1 MDETSIAVV
10 PPDVRERVT
19 RLLCELVAIPSHGGE
34 EQAVIRYLADRF
46 DRQGIACRI
55 SEMEG
60 VPINVVAEIGA
71 GPRVLVLNS
80 HHDTVPPGD
89 PALWATDPLTPVVKG
104 GKVYGRGSEDAKG
117 CLAAMIIAFEALAAR
132 RETLPVRVILMAVG
146 GEERGGRG
154 TKIEAARGLQADAAI
169 VGESTGL
176 VPLIAHKGVLRLE
189 VEVIGKAAHASDP
202 EAGINAIVAM
212 APIVS
217 ALDGL
222 AAEIRRRA
230 EAYTGKASLVISTIG
245 GGVALNVIPARCV
258 ISIDRRVLPTE
269 TEADAN
275 REIVETVTLALPAG
289 AGARVEVRKVRFV
302 PPSITDA
309 ASPIVAAAEEAATAV
324 LGRSVRAAG
333 FTATCDMTYL
343 VNDAKIPTI
352 ILGPDSIELAH
363 QANECI
369 SIEQM
374 ALAVEVYL
382 KTIEAWT
389 RRV

>member
-1 MDETSIAVV
+1 MAEV
-10 PPDVRERVT
+10 PIDVRERVT

-34 EQAVIRYLADRF
+34 EQAVIRYLVDRF
-46 DRQGIACRI
+46 DRQGIPCRM

-60 VPINVVAEIGA
+60 VPINVIAEIGA

-89 PALWATDPLTPVVKG
+89 PALWFTDPLTPVVKD
-104 GKVYGRGSEDAKG
+104 GKVYGRGAEDAKG
-117 CLAAMIIAFEALAAR
+117 CLAAMIVAFETLAAR
-132 RETLPVRVILMAVG
+132 REALPVRVVLMAVG
-146 GEERGGRG
+146 GEERGGLG
-154 TKIEAARGLQADAAI
+154 TKVEAARGLRADAAI
-169 VGESTGL
+169 IGESTGL

-189 VEVIGKAAHASDP
+189 VEVTGKAAHASDP
-202 EAGINAIVAM
+202 EAGVNAIVAM
-212 APIVS
+212 ARIVL
-217 ALDGL
+217 ALEGL

-230 EAYTGKASLVISTIG
+230 EAYTGKASLVVSTIG
-245 GGVALNVIPARCV
+245 GGVALNVVPARCV

-275 REIVETVTLALPAG
+275 REIVETATRALPAG

-309 ASPIVAAAEEAATAV
+309 SSPIVAAAEEAATAV

-343 VNDAKIPTI
+343 VNVAKIPTI

-374 ALAVEVYL
+374 ALAVEVYV
-382 KTIEAWT
+382 KTIDGWA
-389 RRV
+389 R

>member
-1 MDETSIAVV
+1 MGETSMAEV
-10 PPDVRERVT
+10 PIDVRERVT

-34 EQAVIRYLADRF
+34 EQAVIRYLVDRF
-46 DRQGIACRI
+46 DRQGIPCRM

-60 VPINVVAEIGA
+60 VPINVIAEIGA

-89 PALWATDPLTPVVKG
+89 PALWFTDPLTPVVKD
-104 GKVYGRGSEDAKG
+104 GKVYGRGAEDAKG
-117 CLAAMIIAFEALAAR
+117 CLAAMIVAFETLAAR
-132 RETLPVRVILMAVG
+132 REALPVRVVLMAVG
-146 GEERGGRG
+146 GEERGGLG
-154 TKIEAARGLQADAAI
+154 TKVEAARGLRADAAI
-169 VGESTGL
+169 IGESTGL

-189 VEVIGKAAHASDP
+189 VEVTGKAAHASDP
-202 EAGINAIVAM
+202 EAGVNAIVAM
-212 APIVS
+212 ARIVL
-217 ALDGL
+217 ALEGL

-230 EAYTGKASLVISTIG
+230 EAYTGKASLVVSTIG
-245 GGVALNVIPARCV
+245 GGVALNVVPARCV

-275 REIVETVTLALPAG
+275 REIVETATRALPAG

-309 ASPIVAAAEEAATAV
+309 SSPIVAAAEEAATAV

-343 VNDAKIPTI
+343 VNVAKIPTI

-374 ALAVEVYL
+374 ALAVEVYV
-382 KTIEAWT
+382 KTIDGWA
-389 RRV
+389 R

>member
-1 MDETSIAVV
+1 MGETSMAEV
-10 PPDVRERVT
+10 PIDVRERVT

-34 EQAVIRYLADRF
+34 EQAVIRYLVDRF
-46 DRQGIACRI
+46 DRQGIPCRM

-60 VPINVVAEIGA
+60 VPINVIAEIGA

-89 PALWATDPLTPVVKG
+89 PALWFTDPLTPVVKD
-104 GKVYGRGSEDAKG
+104 GKVYGRGAEDAKG
-117 CLAAMIIAFEALAAR
+117 CLAAMIVAFETLAAR
-132 RETLPVRVILMAVG
+132 REALPVRVVLMAVG
-146 GEERGGRG
+146 GEERGGLG
-154 TKIEAARGLQADAAI
+154 TKVEAARGLRADAAI

-189 VEVIGKAAHASDP
+189 VEVTGKAAHASDP
-202 EAGINAIVAM
+202 EAGVNAIVAM
-212 APIVS
+212 ARIVL
-217 ALDGL
+217 ALEGL

-230 EAYTGKASLVISTIG
+230 EAYTGKASLVVSTIG
-245 GGVALNVIPARCV
+245 GGVALNVVPARCV

-275 REIVETVTLALPAG
+275 REIVETATRALPAG

-309 ASPIVAAAEEAATAV
+309 SSPIVAAAEEAATAV

-343 VNDAKIPTI
+343 VNVAKIPTI

-374 ALAVEVYL
+374 ALAVEVYV
-382 KTIEAWT
+382 KTIDGWA
-389 RRV
+389 R

>member
-1 MDETSIAVV
+1 MAEV
-10 PPDVRERVT
+10 PSDVRERVT

-34 EQAVIRYLADRF
+34 EQAVIRYLVDRF
-46 DRQGIACRI
+46 DRQGIPCRM

-60 VPINVVAEIGA
+60 VPINVIAEIGA

-89 PALWATDPLTPVVKG
+89 PALWFTDPLTPVVKD
-104 GKVYGRGSEDAKG
+104 GKVYGRGAEDAKG
-117 CLAAMIIAFEALAAR
+117 CLAAMIVAFETLAAR
-132 RETLPVRVILMAVG
+132 REPLSVRVVLMAVG
-146 GEERGGRG
+146 GEERGGLG
-154 TKIEAARGLQADAAI
+154 TKIEAARGLRADAAI

-189 VEVIGKAAHASDP
+189 VEVTGKAAHASDP

-212 APIVS
+212 APIVL
-217 ALDGL
+217 ALEGL
-222 AAEIRRRA
+222 AADIRRRA
-230 EAYTGKASLVISTIG
+230 EAYTGKASLVISTIS
-245 GGVALNVIPARCV
+245 GGVALNVVPARCV
-258 ISIDRRVLPTE
+258 ISIDRRVLPSE

-275 REIVETVTLALPAG
+275 REIVETVTRALPAG

-309 ASPIVAAAEEAATAV
+309 SSPIVAAAEEAATAV
-324 LGRSVRAAG
+324 LGRSARAAG

-343 VNDAKIPTI
+343 VNDAKIPTV
-352 ILGPDSIELAH
+352 ILGPDSIAIAH
-363 QANECI
+363 QANECV

-382 KTIEAWT
+382 KTIEGWA
-389 RRV
+389 RRF

>member
-1 MDETSIAVV
+1 MGETSMAEV
-10 PPDVRERVT
+10 PIDVRERVT

-34 EQAVIRYLADRF
+34 EQAVIRYLVDRF
-46 DRQGIACRI
+46 DRQGIPCRM

-60 VPINVVAEIGA
+60 VPINVIAEIGA

-89 PALWATDPLTPVVKG
+89 PALWFTDPLTPVVKD
-104 GKVYGRGSEDAKG
+104 GKVYGRGAEDAKG
-117 CLAAMIIAFEALAAR
+117 CLAAMIVAFETLAAR
-132 RETLPVRVILMAVG
+132 REALPVRVVLMAVG
-146 GEERGGRG
+146 GEERGGLG
-154 TKIEAARGLQADAAI
+154 TKVEAARGLRADAAI

-189 VEVIGKAAHASDP
+189 VEVTGKAAHASDP
-202 EAGINAIVAM
+202 EAGVNAIVAM
-212 APIVS
+212 ARIVL
-217 ALDGL
+217 ALEGL

-230 EAYTGKASLVISTIG
+230 EAYTGKASLVVSTIG
-245 GGVALNVIPARCV
+245 GGVALNVVPARCV

-275 REIVETVTLALPAG
+275 REIVETATRDLPAG

-309 ASPIVAAAEEAATAV
+309 SSPIMAAAEEAATAV
-324 LGRSVRAAG
+324 LGRTVRAAG

-343 VNDAKIPTI
+343 VNVAKIPTI

-374 ALAVEVYL
+374 ALAVEVYV
-382 KTIEAWT
+382 KTIDGWA
-389 RRV
+389 R

>member
-1 MDETSIAVV
+1 MAEV
-10 PPDVRERVT
+10 PIDVRERVT

-34 EQAVIRYLADRF
+34 EQAVIRYLVDRF
-46 DRQGIACRI
+46 DRQGIPCRM

-60 VPINVVAEIGA
+60 VPINVIAEIGA

-89 PALWATDPLTPVVKG
+89 PALWFTDPLTPVVKD
-104 GKVYGRGSEDAKG
+104 GKVYGRGAEDAKG
-117 CLAAMIIAFEALAAR
+117 CLAAMIVAFETLAAR
-132 RETLPVRVILMAVG
+132 REALPVRVVLMAVG
-146 GEERGGRG
+146 GEERGGLG
-154 TKIEAARGLQADAAI
+154 TKVEAARGLRADAAI

-189 VEVIGKAAHASDP
+189 VEVTGKAAHASDP
-202 EAGINAIVAM
+202 EAGVNAIVAM
-212 APIVS
+212 APIVL
-217 ALDGL
+217 ALEGL

-230 EAYTGKASLVISTIG
+230 EAYTGKASLVVSTIG
-245 GGVALNVIPARCV
+245 GGVALNVVPARCV

-275 REIVETVTLALPAG
+275 REIVETATRALPAG

-309 ASPIVAAAEEAATAV
+309 SSPIVAAAEEAATAV

-343 VNDAKIPTI
+343 VNVAKIPTI

-374 ALAVEVYL
+374 ALAVEVYV
-382 KTIEAWT
+382 KTIDGWA
-389 RRV
+389 R

>member
-1 MDETSIAVV
+1 MGETSMAEV
-10 PPDVRERVT
+10 PIDVRERVT

-34 EQAVIRYLADRF
+34 EQAVIRYLVDRF
-46 DRQGIACRI
+46 DRQGIPCRM

-60 VPINVVAEIGA
+60 VPINVIAEIGA

-89 PALWATDPLTPVVKG
+89 PALWFTDPLTPVVKD
-104 GKVYGRGSEDAKG
+104 GKVYGRGAEDAKG
-117 CLAAMIIAFEALAAR
+117 CLAAMIVAFETLAAR
-132 RETLPVRVILMAVG
+132 REPLSVRVVLMAVG
-146 GEERGGRG
+146 GEERGGLG
-154 TKIEAARGLQADAAI
+154 TKIEAARGLRADAAI

-189 VEVIGKAAHASDP
+189 VEVTGKAAHASDP

-212 APIVS
+212 APIVL
-217 ALDGL
+217 ALEGL
-222 AAEIRRRA
+222 AADIRRRA
-230 EAYTGKASLVISTIG
+230 EAYTGKASLVISTIS
-245 GGVALNVIPARCV
+245 GGVALNVVPARCV
-258 ISIDRRVLPTE
+258 ISIDRRVLPSE

-275 REIVETVTLALPAG
+275 REIVETVTRALPAG

-309 ASPIVAAAEEAATAV
+309 SSPIVAAAEEAATAV
-324 LGRSVRAAG
+324 LGRSARAAG

-343 VNDAKIPTI
+343 VNVAKIPTI

-374 ALAVEVYL
+374 ALAVEVYV
-382 KTIEAWT
+382 KTIDGWA
-389 RRV
+389 R